1 MTDNLLGYKLLK
13 SAHLS
18 QKEDQMIK
26 GIVTKLKCKNIKS
39 KLRQI
44 DLNGIEISTK
54 AGFNVSFWS
63 SVAKTFVTDYPFATL
78 CWKNKDEN
86 L

>member
-1 MTDNLLGYKLLK
+1 MIDNLLGYKLLK

-18 QKEDQMIK
+18 QKDQMIK
-26 GIVTKLKCKNIKS
+26 AIVTKLKCKNIKS

-54 AGFNVSFWS
+54 VGVNVSF
-63 SVAKTFVTDYPFATL
+63 
-78 CWKNKDEN
+78 
-86 L
+86 

>member
-26 GIVTKLKCKNIKS
+26 GIVTKLKCKNINS

-54 AGFNVSFWS
+54 AGFNVSF
-63 SVAKTFVTDYPFATL
+63 
-78 CWKNKDEN
+78 
-86 L
+86 